1 MGKKKKLWLIP
12 LIASGVVIIAIA
24 VIPLSMMFQIKSNQ
38 KELKKSFSLR
48 EINQIKEESFYPLNE
63 VRHPSTELKTI
74 TLDENYKNSILDF
87 THLFTSTMDDFSY
100 SPLNLYFAY
109 DTLSWGSD
117 DVALSNKW
125 NSVLGLTREERNKGL
140 KQLYPSDFYLNE
152 NGSLQLYQGLFAK
165 KGKTVNNS
173 LLTTLTE
180 RYCEAYS
187 VDFSSDEGIKL
198 D

>member
-1 MGKKKKLWLIP
+1 
-12 LIASGVVIIAIA
+12 
-24 VIPLSMMFQIKSNQ
+24 MFQIKSNQ

-63 VRHPSTELKTI
+63 VKHPSTELKTI

-140 KQLYPSDFYLNE
+140 KQL
-152 NGSLQLYQGLFAK
+152 
-165 KGKTVNNS
+165 
-173 LLTTLTE
+173 
-180 RYCEAYS
+180 
-187 VDFSSDEGIKL
+187 
-198 D
+198 

>member
-24 VIPLSMMFQIKSNQ
+24 AIPLSIMFQIKSNQ

-63 VRHPSTELKTI
+63 VKHPSTELNTI

-117 DVALSNKW
+117 DVALSNRW

-165 KGKTVNNS
+165 K
-173 LLTTLTE
+173 E
-180 RYCEAYS
+180 RQ
-187 VDFSSDEGIKL
+187 
-198 D
+198 